1 MAEVITIVQEKLP
14 YHPKLGRNIRVDSRS
29 LAYPYRPVST
39 IQTDGDWKR
48 HKGPFNQLDLGKCTA
63 EAALGKMVTSP
74 YWETTFRKPLDPP
87 LKYSLDDNGSTLLYE
102 DETTIDSYPGQYPP
116 TDTGS
121 DGLAAAQ
128 ALKNASMISG
138 YVHAT
143 TGKDAALALGEGP
156 IIVGMKWFNSMFEVG
171 DGGRM
176 TVDRNSGLAGGHE
189 IVFDKIDVDQGQA
202 WFTQSWGSD
211 WGVERDGIPGRAW
224 FTLDDF
230 KSLVDDQGDATIFVP
245 LTAPPPTPQPVPPT
259 PNPGAGCDDQTLWQ
273 ALEHFAGERHVVPEY
288 KNLARLGLSWGAG
301 KGFTK

>member
-1 MAEVITIVQEKLP
+1 
-14 YHPKLGRNIRVDSRS
+14 
-29 LAYPYRPVST
+29 
-39 IQTDGDWKR
+39 
-48 HKGPFNQLDLGKCTA
+48 
-63 EAALGKMVTSP
+63 
-74 YWETTFRKPLDPP
+74 
-87 LKYSLDDNGSTLLYE
+87 
-102 DETTIDSYPGQYPP
+102 P

-156 IIVGMKWFNSMFEVG
+156 IIVGMKWFNSMFEPG
-171 DGGRM
+171 DGGQM

-245 LTAPPPTPQPVPPT
+245 LTAP
-259 PNPGAGCDDQTLWQ
+259 
-273 ALEHFAGERHVVPEY
+273 
-288 KNLARLGLSWGAG
+288 
-301 KGFTK
+301 